1 MKAKSVLKA
10 GPTFSGQ
17 GGVPRRMGRAVAA
30 LATVLTLAMTGTAV
44 AAHGPHWQ
52 HYQLDNDHFSD
63 AATIDRDGNG
73 NADDI
78 YHDLDNDGA
87 YDTNIYNT
95 RYSDRLL
102 EVTDY
107 DMDENDEV
115 EFRLVDGDQRV
126 GFDYLYVDLDQNGYW
141 DSWRRRVRRIVP
153 GSNIDHVTRT
163 NRYNASRNLMHS
175 FRMRTGQSLLY
186 PTFPTP

>member
-10 GPTFSGQ
+10 GPMFSGQ
-17 GGVPRRMGRAVAA
+17 GGVPRRMGRAVA
-30 LATVLTLAMTGTAV
+30 LAAVLTLTMTGTAM
-44 AAHGPHWQ
+44 AAQWQ
-52 HYQLDNDHFSD
+52 HHQLDNDHFWD
-63 AATIDRDGNG
+63 AATLDRDGNG
-73 NADDI
+73 NTDDI
-78 YHDLDNDGA
+78 YFDLDNDGP

-95 RYSDRLL
+95 RFSDTLL

-141 DSWRRRVRRIVP
+141 DRRRGKVRRIVP
-153 GSNIDHVTRT
+153 GSNIDSITRT
-163 NRYNASRNLMHS
+163 NRYNASRDLMHS

-186 PTFPTP
+186 PTPPTPY

>member
-1 MKAKSVLKA
+1 MFK
-10 GPTFSGQ
+10 GQ
-17 GGVPRRMGRAVAA
+17 GGVLRRMGLAVAA
-30 LATVLTLAMTGTAV
+30 LAAVLTLATTGTAV
-44 AAHGPHWQ
+44 AAQWQ
-52 HYQLDNDHFSD
+52 YWQLDNDNLWD

-78 YHDLDNDGA
+78 YFDLDNDGP

-95 RYSDRLL
+95 RYSDTLL

-126 GFDYLYVDLDQNGYW
+126 GFDYLYVDRNQNGYW
-141 DSWRRRVRRIVP
+141 DRWRGRVRRIVP
-153 GSNIDHVTRT
+153 RSNIDYKTRT

-186 PTFPTP
+186 PTPPTPY